1 MDEHGTNLSS
11 QWTCTYNW
19 TWESRPRVITNQS
32 IQVQFES
39 QNVNKNCWKQKA
51 SMFYQELPLQRQ
63 KRKPRLHLVRRR
75 GVKEVRVTP
84 VKVAT
89 GILPL
94 TFLEPVTT
102 WQDMCANSWKRCWR
116 WYTIH
121 IGHVQ
126 FIRIHS
132 SLLAH
137 MLQRCFWRKGQTSR
151 YTIMEVPR
159 RQLAARR

>member
-1 MDEHGTNLSS
+1 
-11 QWTCTYNW
+11 
-19 TWESRPRVITNQS
+19 
-32 IQVQFES
+32 
-39 QNVNKNCWKQKA
+39 
-51 SMFYQELPLQRQ
+51 MFYQELPLQRQ

-121 IGHVQ
+121 IGISTHWTSSIHQNPQ
-126 FIRIHS
+126 FTACTYVTKMFLKEGSDKSIHYHGS
-132 SLLAH
+132 SETTACGEKIKP
-137 MLQRCFWRKGQTSR
+137 MCGQNQTPSHCLDH
-151 YTIMEVPR
+151 ICV
-159 RQLAARR
+159 